1 LLNEKQNDQ
10 IKKACK
16 WQRKL
21 KDSVQKRKDA
31 NEKKKLRWIKKFKD
45 PKKKGCE
52 WKKKNLEWK
61 HYSYN
66 FLEKKRGW
74 IFVLVWNWVSK
85 VLIGLN

>member
-52 WKKKNLEWK
+52 WKKKT
-61 HYSYN
+61 
-66 FLEKKRGW
+66 
-74 IFVLVWNWVSK
+74 
-85 VLIGLN
+85 